1 LFTSAGV
8 GGNVPIGDLPGEPA
22 RTRKKIAVR
31 IVYLHQY
38 FNTLGMMGGTRS
50 YEMARRLVAR
60 GHEVHMVTTQ
70 RERGN
75 GASRRWHQTEEDGIQ
90 VHWLPVPYDNRM
102 SYPQRLR
109 AFARFAWASA
119 GQAAR
124 LDADVVFATS
134 TPLTIALPG
143 VYAARKSRVPMVL
156 EVRDLWP
163 VVPIAVGALNS
174 RASQAAARWLERFAY
189 RHSARIVALSP
200 DMKTGIEQAG
210 YPPERVTVIPNGCD
224 VDLFDVG
231 SLPGRAVRQQYEWL
245 GERPLVVYTG
255 ALGLING
262 VAYLARLA
270 AAVATLDPEIRFA
283 VIGEGREEELVR
295 RTAHEL
301 GVLGRTFFMLPSI
314 PKTEIPGWLS
324 AADMATSVVID
335 IPELW
340 ANCANKVFDA
350 FAAARPIAINHE
362 GWLADLIHETDVG
375 VVLPPHD
382 HQRAGKELV
391 RALRDPEWLGRAR
404 GAARRLSRDRFSRES
419 LAARL
424 EQVLVAAARD
434 GGRPG
439 ARLVEPTVAAGN
451 GAQTSQEREVSQP
464 AKGELA
470 W

>member
-1 LFTSAGV
+1 M
-8 GGNVPIGDLPGEPA
+8 
-22 RTRKKIAVR
+22 KK
-31 IVYLHQY
+31 
-38 FNTLGMMGGTRS
+38 
-50 YEMARRLVAR
+50 
-60 GHEVHMVTTQ
+60 
-70 RERGN
+70 
-75 GASRRWHQTEEDGIQ
+75 
-90 VHWLPVPYDNRM
+90 
-102 SYPQRLR
+102 
-109 AFARFAWASA
+109 
-119 GQAAR
+119 
-124 LDADVVFATS
+124 
-134 TPLTIALPG
+134 
-143 VYAARKSRVPMVL
+143 
-156 EVRDLWP
+156 
-163 VVPIAVGALNS
+163 
-174 RASQAAARWLERFAY
+174 
-189 RHSARIVALSP
+189 
-200 DMKTGIEQAG
+200 GIEQAG